1 MFIWPPNVRTR
12 TPIFTWYRRHIQLI
26 RPCQAPLVAPPWQ
39 PILASLLLENKPYP
53 ITSYGE
59 PKFCRSSIV
68 LCPSVTM
75 YRSVVGALHY
85 LTWIK
90 LYHACPVERT
100 LLLHNIGH
108 YDISRAP

>member
-1 MFIWPPNVRTR
+1 MATYLSIPALGKQTISNYKLWRAQVLSV
-12 TPIFTWYRRHIQLI
+12 IHSALI
-26 RPCQAPLVAPPWQ
+26 
-39 PILASLLLENKPYP
+39 
-53 ITSYGE
+53 
-59 PKFCRSSIV
+59 
-68 LCPSVTM
+68 CPSVTM